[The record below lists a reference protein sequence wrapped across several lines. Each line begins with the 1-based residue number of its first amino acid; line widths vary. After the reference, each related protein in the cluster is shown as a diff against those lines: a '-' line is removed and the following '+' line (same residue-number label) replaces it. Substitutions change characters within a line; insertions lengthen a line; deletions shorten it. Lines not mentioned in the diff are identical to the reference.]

1 MKTNPQELININDAR
16 YVLNAGGLAHL
27 ANLIYKSR
35 TVNIGG
41 RIYITKRQLNN
52 CIKKEEALPA
62 SKNGK
67 SDIFTSLSADM
78 RL

>member
-1 MKTNPQELININDAR
+1 MKTNPNELININEAR
-16 YVLNAGGLAHL
+16 NLLNTGGLAQL

-52 CIKKEEALPA
+52 CFKKEDRLAAL
-62 SKNGK
+62 KNGK
-67 SDIFTSLSADM
+67 SENFVSL
-78 RL
+78 